1 MYYYKFKVFYDEVE
15 DFVRDVDVLAGSN
28 FEDFHLFLYKCLGL
42 QENEFAVFSICD
54 QKWNKQKEITLL
66 DTSEEDEE
74 VVETPEYE
82 DEDTFSTR
90 TRLPR
95 FVMKDAILKD
105 FITDPHQ
112 HILYEYDVIDPRTFS
127 VDTKTF
133 YIEFQKVAQTEKPD
147 EFPRCTYQ
155 KGTLPVRLTP
165 KDMPQPDVDEASLL
179 NDLEDDEY
187 DDGFDDGYNEEDYND
202 LNEFSDF

>member
-15 DFVRDVDVLAGSN
+15 DFVRDVDVLANSN
-28 FEDFHLFLYKCLGL
+28 FEDFHLFLYQCLGL
-42 QENEFAVFSICD
+42 QGNEFAAFSICD
-54 QKWNKQKEITLL
+54 QKWNKQKEITLM
-66 DTSEEDEE
+66 DTSEDDEDFDN
-74 VVETPEYE
+74 PEYE
-82 DEDTFSTR
+82 EEDSFSTKS
-90 TRLPR
+90 RLPK

-112 HILYEYDVIDPRTFS
+112 HILYEYDFMDP
-127 VDTKTF
+127 KTF

-147 EFPRCTYQ
+147 EFPRCTFQ
-155 KGTLPVRLTP
+155 KGVLPVRLTA

-179 NDLEDDEY
+179 LDELEEEEDDF
-187 DDGFDDGYNEEDYND
+187 GFNDGYNEEDYTD

>member
-15 DFVRDVDVLAGSN
+15 DFVRDVDVLANTN

-42 QENEFAVFSICD
+42 QGNEFAAFSICD
-54 QKWNKQKEITLL
+54 QKWNKQKEITLM
-66 DTSEEDEE
+66 DTSEEDEDFE
-74 VVETPEYE
+74 NPEYE
-82 DEDTFSTR
+82 EEDSFSTKS
-90 TRLPR
+90 RLPK

-112 HILYEYDVIDPRTFS
+112 HILYEYDFMDP
-127 VDTKTF
+127 KTF

-155 KGTLPVRLTP
+155 KGVMPVRLTA
-165 KDMPQPDVDEASLL
+165 KDLPQPEVDEASLL
-179 NDLEDDEY
+179 LDELEEEEDEF
-187 DDGFDDGYNEEDYND
+187 GFNDGYNEEDYND
-202 LNEFSDF
+202 LNEFRDF